1 MNFLARVA
9 IAVICGVI
17 AFLLLTFFS
26 VLTSTLDALI
36 GALVGLVVYF
46 GAPQIAAYVCPAS
59 QLTPTLH

>member
-17 AFLLLTFFS
+17 AFLLLTFFN

-46 GAPQIAAYVCPAS
+46 GAPQIAA
-59 QLTPTLH
+59 